1 VARHF
6 LEVNDVATIPT
17 RDFQLTQRAVRD
29 IVSRQAMGAVTGD
42 AGLGKTLSVE
52 FATNK
57 LQNIQVVW
65 VQFPR
70 KVSMKDGVAGLLD
83 EITGIPNEDTLRRLG
98 LRLREVLRAERRLIV
113 VDEAQH
119 LNTDT
124 IEYIR
129 YLWDDPD
136 TQFAVLFVGGDDCW
150 DVLSRE
156 PMLRSRIWRHVE
168 FKRLP
173 QAVVLNFVPKYHAI
187 YERASTKNILLIND
201 RFAHGNFRM
210 WAQFTIDAAAL
221 CTELRRDTVD
231 EEIIRNV
238 FALHASAA

>member
-1 VARHF
+1 MARHF
-6 LEVNDVATIPT
+6 LELSDAATIPT
-17 RDFQLTQRAVRD
+17 LDFQLTQRSVRD
-29 IVSRQAMGAVTGD
+29 LVGHEAMGAVTGP

-52 FATNK
+52 YATDR
-57 LQNIQVVW
+57 LEDVQVVW

-83 EITGIPNEDTLRRLG
+83 EITGIPHEDTLRRLG
-98 LRLREVLRAERRLIV
+98 RQLRDILRAERRLIV

-119 LNTDT
+119 LNSDT

-129 YLWDDPD
+129 YLWDDPH
-136 TQFAVLFVGGDDCW
+136 TRFAVLFVGGNGCW

-168 FKRLP
+168 FKPLP
-173 QAVVLNFVPKYHAI
+173 QRTVLSFVPKYHAI
-187 YERASTKNILLIND
+187 YAGVSAKSILLIND

-210 WAQFTIDAAAL
+210 WAQFTLDAAAL
-221 CTELRRDTVD
+221 CGEFNRATVD

-238 FALHASAA
+238 FALHGGAA